1 MAADGRSS
9 SSASPSMAA
18 STSLPT
24 VVRSAIFLPVTLAT
38 ATVTAAAAQAPD
50 HIAPVSRTD
59 RLPMAPT
66 APATG
71 VGIGAVGGFGGLS
84 FSLLWAVLAALLVC
98 RAAHLL
104 GRHRPSV
111 ALWRPM
117 AFISLL
123 ERPG

>member
-1 MAADGRSS
+1 MFA
-9 SSASPSMAA
+9 PM
-18 STSLPT
+18 
-24 VVRSAIFLPVTLAT
+24 TLSVAT
-38 ATVTAAAAQAPD
+38 IAATVKAAK
-50 HIAPVSRTD
+50 HIARASRTD
-59 RLPMAPT
+59 RLPVAPT

-104 GRHRPSV
+104 NRHRPSV

>member
-1 MAADGRSS
+1 M
-9 SSASPSMAA
+9 
-18 STSLPT
+18 
-24 VVRSAIFLPVTLAT
+24 TLST
-38 ATVTAAAAQAPD
+38 ATVTAAAQGPD
-50 HIAPVSRTD
+50 HIAPMSRTD
-59 RLPMAPT
+59 RLPVAPT

-84 FSLLWAVLAALLVC
+84 FSLMSAVLAALLVC
-98 RAAHLL
+98 RAAQLL